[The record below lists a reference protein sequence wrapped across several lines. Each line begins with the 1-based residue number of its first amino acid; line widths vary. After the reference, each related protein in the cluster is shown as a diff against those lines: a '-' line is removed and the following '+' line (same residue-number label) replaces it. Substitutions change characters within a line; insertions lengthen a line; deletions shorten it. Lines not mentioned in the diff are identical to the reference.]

1 MRKPRGRT
9 VMLVLAFLFTV
20 VVVWVLLYPSED
32 DPKNIKYVLWKSD
45 LYPMNLDNAMSAMI
59 GDIGREKLVV
69 GKNKM
74 QLRKKFGYLVAP
86 AEAHPYMRSCY
97 LESPWKDRD
106 VLLIRNGPWMVVFS
120 GEKATELVLCKG

>member
-1 MRKPRGRT
+1 MRKPRARI
-9 VMLVLAFLFTV
+9 VMLVFALLVTV
-20 VVVWVLLYPSED
+20 AVVWILMYPSEN
-32 DPKNIKYVLWKSD
+32 DPKNIKYVLWKSN
-45 LYPMNLDNAMSAMI
+45 LYSMNLDNAMSAMI

-74 QLRKKFGYLVAP
+74 QLRRKFGYLVAP

-106 VLLIRNGPWMVVFS
+106 VLLIRNGPWTVVFS
-120 GEKATELVLCKG
+120 GDKATELVLCKG